1 MTNPITEAGL
11 YVAAI
16 IGVFYIVGVVRSMTP
31 KYKR

>member
-11 YVAAI
+11 IVAAI
-16 IGVFYIVGVVRSMTP
+16 IGIFYLIGVVRSMTP